1 MGLVKSKLLQQDSAE
16 KADDAAQLVRELDAA
31 DAAMRRSAARRLAGQ
46 RDAVTALAGRLKV
59 ESEPSVVE
67 ALLTAIG
74 RTGGHAAV
82 GVLLELLRHEE
93 AAHRNG
99 AIETLQEMDPAE
111 VVGEIAALLDDAD
124 SDVRIFALGVL
135 VQLRHPSAAELA
147 RRVVASDPHVNVCAA
162 AVEVLAEIGT
172 PDMVADLEALAKRF
186 RAEPFMAF
194 AVKAAIRRIA

>member
-1 MGLVKSKLLQQDSAE
+1 MGLVKSKLSEQDSAE
-16 KADDAAQLVRELDAA
+16 LPDDPAQLVRELDAA
-31 DAAMRRSAARRLAGQ
+31 DSATRRNAARRLAGQ
-46 RDAVTALAGRLKV
+46 GTAVAALAARLKV
-59 ESEPSVVE
+59 ECEPSVVE
-67 ALLTAIG
+67 ALLTSIG
-74 RTGGHAAV
+74 RIGGREAIA
-82 GVLLELLRHEE
+82 VLLDLLRHED

-99 AIETLQEMDPAE
+99 AIETVHGMDP
-111 VVGEIAALLDDAD
+111 GEALDAIAGLLDDSD

-135 VQLRHPSAAELA
+135 SQLSHPGAAELA